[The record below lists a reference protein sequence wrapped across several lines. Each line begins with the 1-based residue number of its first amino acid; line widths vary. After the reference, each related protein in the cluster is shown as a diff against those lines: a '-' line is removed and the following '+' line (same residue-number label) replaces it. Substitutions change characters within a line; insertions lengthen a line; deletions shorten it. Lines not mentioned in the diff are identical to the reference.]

1 MHSFQ
6 AVLDGVVSVMLVERC
21 GWAEALS
28 QVLQLRREALMA
40 AITSTP
46 SATAKMQIAN
56 FTKLFLAT
64 LNIVYAIFVGK
75 LCCYVR

>member
-1 MHSFQ
+1 MK
-6 AVLDGVVSVMLVERC
+6 AVLDAVVSLMLVEQC

-28 QVLQLRREALMA
+28 RVLELRREALMA

-46 SATAKMQIAN
+46 SATAKTQIAN
-56 FTKLFLAT
+56 FTELFLAT

-75 LCCYVR
+75 LHFV